1 MITLRPRVIDPAR
14 SFDLAAEEYEATR
27 PSYPGEVLDLLPV
40 PSEATV
46 LDLGAGT
53 GKLTRVL
60 AARYAHV
67 IAVEPLDG
75 MRGIL
80 ERVVPEV
87 EALPGSAERIPLD
100 DASVDAVFAAQAFH
114 WFDHDRA
121 IPEIAR
127 VLRPGGVLALV
138 WNGPDE
144 SRANPLPADYLA
156 YLDELRR
163 ERSTLDATAA
173 GPPARR
179 CGDDVARRPAGEKG
193 PGLCHGTAGNGYALL
208 EDVRSDPRRAVAR
221 ARPLLRHRRARPA
234 AGSLLALHRRHRR
247 GALRAG
253 VHRRRPAVPDPGR
266 AVTTPRRVAR

>member
-1 MITLRPRVIDPAR
+1 VPVIDPAR

-27 PSYPGEVLDLLPV
+27 PSYPDELLDLLPV
-40 PSEATV
+40 ASDATV

-60 AARYAHV
+60 ARRYARV

-80 ERVVPEV
+80 ERVVPDVEV
-87 EALPGSAERIPLD
+87 LAGTAEQIPLA

-121 IPEIAR
+121 VPEIAR

-144 SRANPLPADYLA
+144 SRPNPLPPGYLDYLRG
-156 YLDELRR
+156 LRR
-163 ERSTLDATAA
+163 ERSTFDETPAWRELIAIGPFGEPQEGAVPHDHVLDRA
-173 GPPARR
+173 GQLDNARSVSWIASR
-179 CGDDVARRPAGEKG
+179 DDDDKARVLSRLGELL
-193 PGLCHGTAGNGYALL
+193 PEGTYA
-208 EDVRSDPRRAVAR
+208 SPN
-221 ARPLLRHRRARPA
+221 
-234 AGSLLALHRRHRR
+234 LANVLW
-247 GALRAG
+247 ALRS
-253 VHRRRPAVPDPGR
+253 
-266 AVTTPRRVAR
+266 

>member
-1 MITLRPRVIDPAR
+1 M
-14 SFDLAAEEYEATR
+14 
-27 PSYPGEVLDLLPV
+27 
-40 PSEATV
+40 

-80 ERVVPEV
+80 ERVVPDV

-144 SRANPLPADYLA
+144 SRPNPLPAEYLD

-163 ERSTLDATAA
+163 ERSFVRRDDPLARGDRARTVRRGARGGRAA
-173 GPPARR
+173 
-179 CGDDVARRPAGEKG
+179 RP
-193 PGLCHGTAGNGYALL
+193 
-208 EDVRSDPRRAVAR
+208 R
-221 ARPLLRHRRARPA
+221 ARPGRSPRQRALGQLDRKP
-234 AGSLLALHRRHRR
+234 GSR
-247 GALRAG
+247 
-253 VHRRRPAVPDPGR
+253 
-266 AVTTPRRVAR
+266 